1 MFDHINVVL
10 IATTHSGNIGAAAR
24 AMKTMGLSRL
34 TLVNPKTFPCAEATA
49 RASGAHDILENARV
63 VTSLDE
69 ALIDSEVVFGASA
82 RLRTLSCPCVPPREY
97 AEKIIHDYKGHN
109 IAILFGRESSGL
121 TNEELD
127 RCHYL
132 VNIQTTEEFYSLNI
146 AAAVQV
152 LTYELRSSF
161 LYAQQQAQQGVVQAH
176 HKLEIH
182 AETDEPLASGKSMQ
196 HFYQSLESLM
206 IEVDYLDPQNPRFL
220 MRRLHNIFNRIR
232 LTQSEINILLGI
244 LAAIKKYITHK

>member
-1 MFDHINVVL
+1 VFDHINVVL

-34 TLVNPKTFPCAEATA
+34 TLVNPKTFPSEEATA
-49 RASGAHDILENARV
+49 RASGAQDILENARV
-63 VTSLDE
+63 VTSLDQ
-69 ALIDSEVVFGASA
+69 ALFDSEVVFGASA
-82 RLRTLSCPCVPPREY
+82 RLRNLSCPCIPPREY
-97 AEKIIHDYKGHN
+97 AEKIIHEHTGRN
-109 IAILFGRESSGL
+109 IALLFGRESSGL

-132 VNIQTTEEFYSLNI
+132 VNIQTTEDFYSLNI

-152 LTYELRSSF
+152 LSYELRSSF
-161 LYAQQQAQQGVVQAH
+161 LYAQQH
-176 HKLEIH
+176 NIKDSNKLDITTES
-182 AETDEPLASGKSMQ
+182 DEALASGKSMQ

-206 IEVDYLDPQNPRFL
+206 VEVEYLDPKNPRFL

-244 LAAIKKYITHK
+244 LAAIKKYLSHK